1 MSSNQILAQIA
12 GICIASLSF
21 FMVGALVGNNT
32 GKVQLCAEQFKGEMH
47 DGKCMFV
54 TRTEI
59 TK

>member
-1 MSSNQILAQIA
+1 MSSTNGSIIVSACIACACFFIA
-12 GICIASLSF
+12 GAIF
-21 FMVGALVGNNT
+21 GNKAGQT
-32 GKVQLCAEQFKGEMH
+32 QLCAEQFKGEMH